1 MLKLL
6 IKILIKALIFVAF
19 VPGVLITL
27 PPGGSRTTILL
38 THGVLYALTSMLIW
52 KFVMKRLFRRN

>member
-6 IKILIKALIFVAF
+6 IKILVKALIFVAF

-27 PPGGSRTTILL
+27 PPAGDRNTVLL
-38 THGVLYALTSMLIW
+38 THGVLYALTSVLIW
-52 KFVMKRLFRRN
+52 KFVVKRLLKL

>member
-6 IKILIKALIFVAF
+6 TKILIKALIFIAF
-19 VPGVLITL
+19 VPGVLVTL
-27 PPGGSRTTILL
+27 PPAGDRTTVLL

-52 KFVMKRLFRRN
+52 KFIVKRLLKY

>member
-6 IKILIKALIFVAF
+6 TKILIKALIFVAF

-27 PPGGSRTTILL
+27 PPNADRNTVLL
-38 THGVLYALTSMLIW
+38 THGVLFALTSMIIW
-52 KFVMKRLFRRN
+52 KFVMKRLFKRS